1 MDSISQV
8 IHDCETCAM
17 IKQAKRLKPL
27 WYGGRWSRYK
37 YGEAWQI
44 DYITLP
50 QTRQGKHYVLTM
62 DKDRDVAWEP
72 PRALIPSFSPLPCTW
87 SSHPLS
93 PPSPDTF
100 PGVRRVSGA
109 ARGCP
114 AALPGA
120 GPAGDGELEPPP
132 ASRIPFPCPS
142 QAGASSGC
150 RARSAAAFGTLSDSR
165 RVKQVFSSKMSLQVL
180 VLCLTYS
187 GLGKAN
193 VLPQEHKKVRMGDSA
208 TLSCALTKPMDV
220 VQVTWQKDSEDFH
233 DNTHDNIATYSTS
246 NGLKIHKP
254 YEDRMN
260 FTSLELNKTSITFW
274 VTRMEDSGCYKC
286 VFNAFP
292 LGPFSATTCLS
303 VFGLNASVH
312 HNISEGHLIAICNA
326 DGFPEPTI
334 TWNNL
339 FDSTPTQKIVKH
351 KNGIVSITSKL
362 EIYNIQSI
370 KAQDLTCRVNN
381 TDETFELP
389 VKIGEGRKG
398 IIIALAGDYCGVS
411 CSHHSSDSD
420 YTVLEEDPVQEELK
434 WILEDFCPS
443 NSSLEV
449 SSLKSALHIVT

>member
-1 MDSISQV
+1 M
-8 IHDCETCAM
+8 TF
-17 IKQAKRLKPL
+17 
-27 WYGGRWSRYK
+27 
-37 YGEAWQI
+37 QI
-44 DYITLP
+44 
-50 QTRQGKHYVLTM
+50 
-62 DKDRDVAWEP
+62 
-72 PRALIPSFSPLPCTW
+72 
-87 SSHPLS
+87 
-93 PPSPDTF
+93 
-100 PGVRRVSGA
+100 
-109 ARGCP
+109 
-114 AALPGA
+114 
-120 GPAGDGELEPPP
+120 
-132 ASRIPFPCPS
+132 
-142 QAGASSGC
+142 
-150 RARSAAAFGTLSDSR
+150 
-165 RVKQVFSSKMSLQVL
+165 L

-187 GLGKAN
+187 GLGEAN

-220 VQVTWQKDSEDFH
+220 VQVTWQKDSEDFR

-274 VTRMEDSGCYKC
+274 VTRMDDSGCYKC

-334 TWNNL
+334 TWNNM
-339 FDSTPTQKIVKH
+339 FNSTPTQKIVKH

-389 VKIGEGRKG
+389 VKIGEEKG
-398 IIIALAGDYCGVS
+398 SSLLWLVIIAVLLVVI
-411 CSHHSSDSD
+411 
-420 YTVLEEDPVQEELK
+420 TVL
-434 WILEDFCPS
+434 ILITLFWRKILCRR
-443 NSSLEV
+443 N
-449 SSLKSALHIVT
+449 